1 MRNMGAIRPDGV
13 AVPSPTCSATIEPA
27 VIAWRHGLAVALAVT
42 DADVDCDA
50 VLDGTSD
57 AERAAEPEREPD
69 AHAEMVFWIVTVG
82 DADVL
87 AEARE
92 EDVPHALPERD
103 AVIEREEAGLDV
115 LGFLQLARGRGVEAG
130 PAEKFALIACE
141 EIGLRV
147 RAEELEAA
155 VVA

>member
-1 MRNMGAIRPDGV
+1 MLSGATSAADDAGSSMRKTGAIRPDGA

-27 VIAWRHGLAVALAVT
+27 VIAWRHGLALALAVT

-82 DADVL
+82 DVEVL
-87 AEARE
+87 AVARE
-92 EDVPHALPERD
+92 DRDGEPVLERD
-103 AVIEREEAGLDV
+103 AVIDAVDEAQGEADRE
-115 LGFLQLARGRGVEAG
+115 
-130 PAEKFALIACE
+130 
-141 EIGLRV
+141 
-147 RAEELEAA
+147 
-155 VVA
+155 